1 MTHHKSLRTIV
12 TLVAAA
18 LALLLSLPGE
28 SQNTT
33 RQGRLRAR
41 EAAQTQSSEP
51 AGSRVIVSPDQQVL
65 RVSGYDKPLRSR
77 RETFFASNR
86 GSTDTIHALILTMT
100 YSDADGKMLHKRHER
115 VSCEIPPQETRQ
127 LSLRS
132 WDTQQAFYY
141 VRSEVPTR
149 AQQATSFDVVLT
161 VDSLMVH

>member
-1 MTHHKSLRTIV
+1 M
-12 TLVAAA
+12 AAA
-18 LALLLSLPGE
+18 LSLLLSIPGE

-41 EAAQTQSSEP
+41 EAAETQTAEP
-51 AGSRVIVSPDQQVL
+51 AGSRVIVSPDQQVI

-86 GSTDTIHALILTMT
+86 GETDTIHALILTLT
-100 YSDADGKMLHKRHER
+100 YTDNDGKMLHKRHER
-115 VSCEIPPQETRQ
+115 VSCDIPPQETRQ

-132 WDTQQAFYY
+132 WDSQQAFYY

-149 AQQATSFDVVLT
+149 AQQAASFDVILS